1 MASAQTETGRQG
13 DHMKRSSPLAFLALT
28 GLLLTACGGTTPG
41 DVTAP
46 VIKLAAA
53 PNPVTAA
60 GDVTLTA
67 TASDNV
73 AVTKVTF
80 YRGTTE
86 IGSDTTAPYEL
97 KDSVTAANN
106 GSVIYR
112 AVAVDAAGNTA
123 DTAEVVTV
131 NISTDTAAPTV
142 KLTAA
147 PSTVTTAGPVTLIAD
162 ATDDVDVVK
171 VTFYRGST
179 EIGSDTTAPYTFSD
193 SVTAANNGSVVYRA
207 VAVDAAGKS
216 GESTATVTVNID
228 NAPVDTTKPT
238 VQLEAAPKTVTFTGT
253 VTLTSTASDNVG
265 VTKVTFYKGTTVIS
279 NDTTAPYTFDD
290 NVTAANNGT
299 LSYRAVAAD
308 DAGNTAEATT
318 TVKIDID
325 PNEPNDSVSAATALT
340 VGKPVNGS
348 IAGQARDMDYFK
360 FDATAGDQLML
371 TVKTTSI
378 NPGSTLDPYVRI
390 LLADG
395 NTVLEKDDDGGT
407 ALESE
412 IRFNV
417 PQTGTYYVALTS
429 FDIQDDPKAADDT
442 ITNTYQIALTSR

>member
-28 GLLLTACGGTTPG
+28 GLLLTACSSTTPG

-53 PNPVTAA
+53 PNAVTAA

-106 GSVIYR
+106 GSVVYR

-147 PSTVTTAGPVTLIAD
+147 PSTVTTAGPVTLTAD

-171 VTFYRGST
+171 VTFYRGAT

-216 GESTATVTVNID
+216 GESTATVTINID
-228 NAPVDTTKPT
+228 VTKPT
-238 VQLEAAPKTVTFTGT
+238 VSLTAAPTVVAAAGK
-253 VTLTSTASDNVG
+253 VTLTASASDNVG
-265 VTKVTFYKGTTVIS
+265 VAKVTFYRGATEIGT
-279 NDTTAPYTFDD
+279 DTTAPYTFDD